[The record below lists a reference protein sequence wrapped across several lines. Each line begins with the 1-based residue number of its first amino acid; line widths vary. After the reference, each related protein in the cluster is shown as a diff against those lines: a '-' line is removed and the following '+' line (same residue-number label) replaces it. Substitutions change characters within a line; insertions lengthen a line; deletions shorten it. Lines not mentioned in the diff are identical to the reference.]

1 MLNFLLHFSLPFGIS
16 FSDNCVGYSFKMI
29 NLNKSQ
35 RRSYLCQNESL
46 KHMHGEIK
54 KAGRLYD
61 INMVKQATSLS
72 VVIPVYN
79 ELGNLS
85 LLHQRLS
92 DVMSSM
98 NVEYEVV
105 YVDDGSTDGSF
116 PLLEQLAATD
126 LHVKVVGLSR
136 NFWQTAAL
144 AAGVAHSSGEVLI
157 LLDADL
163 QNDPADIPRLLARLE
178 EGYDLVSGWRR
189 RRWGDG
195 WLRCLLS
202 RLANLLV
209 SRIAGIAIHDLGCT
223 LKVYRRAV
231 FAHVPLY
238 GEMHRL
244 LAAYAAL
251 AGARI
256 AEVEVT
262 HHPRYAGRSHY
273 GLSRTLKVLLD
284 LLILKFYRS
293 FATRPQQLLGLP
305 GLLALALGVAF
316 LPFALVLSL
325 LARRPRVGSWSGP
338 VLLGGAGC
346 CCFSLLSLQLS
357 VLAEMLMRTYHESQ
371 NKRPYIVR
379 CFVSGA
385 ERCECW

>member
-1 MLNFLLHFSLPFGIS
+1 MF
-16 FSDNCVGYSFKMI
+16 
-29 NLNKSQ
+29 
-35 RRSYLCQNESL
+35 
-46 KHMHGEIK
+46 
-54 KAGRLYD
+54 
-61 INMVKQATSLS
+61 KQASSLS
-72 VVIPVYN
+72 LVIPVHN
-79 ELGNLS
+79 EMGNLM
-85 LLHQRLS
+85 LLHRRIR

-98 NVEYEVV
+98 NDRYEVI

-116 PLLEQLAATD
+116 SVLEQLAATD

-136 NFWQTAAL
+136 NFGQTAAL
-144 AAGVAHSSGEVLI
+144 AAGVAHSRGEVLI

-163 QNDPADIPRLLARLE
+163 QNDPADIPRLLVKLE

-189 RRWGDG
+189 KRQGDG

-202 RLANLLV
+202 RLANFLAA
-209 SRIAGIAIHDLGCT
+209 RAAGIPIHDLGCT

-238 GEMHRL
+238 GEMHRF

-256 AEVEVT
+256 AEVEVR

-273 GLSRTLKVLLD
+273 GLDRTLRVLLD
-284 LLILKFYRS
+284 LLLLKFYRS

-316 LPFALVLSL
+316 LPLVLILVL
-325 LARRPRVGSWSGP
+325 LAGRSRVASWSGP
-338 VLLGGAGC
+338 LFLGVLGA
-346 CCFSLLSLQLS
+346 CCFGLLSLQLG
-357 VLAEMLMRTYHESQ
+357 VLAEMLMRTYYESQ
-371 NKRPYIVR
+371 NKQPYVVR
-379 CFVSGA
+379 CLVSGT